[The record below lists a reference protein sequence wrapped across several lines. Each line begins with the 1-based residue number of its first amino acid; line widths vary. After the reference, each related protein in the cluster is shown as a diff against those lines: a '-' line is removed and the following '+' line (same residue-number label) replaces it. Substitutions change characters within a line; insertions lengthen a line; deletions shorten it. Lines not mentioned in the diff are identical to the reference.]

1 MNSEVVEPEGLLD
14 QLRTLKSVNVDGV
27 MVDCWWGIVE
37 SHTPQVYNWSGYKKL
52 FDMIR
57 HLGLKLQVIS
67 SFFSYKY
74 FSEMICRFHM
84 FFLTCSGCYVVPRV
98 WRQCWR

>member
-1 MNSEVVEPEGLLD
+1 MNSEVVEPEELLD

-57 HLGLKLQVIS
+57 QLGLKLQVIS
-67 SFFSYKY
+67 SSHIKY
-74 FSEMICRFHM
+74 FSEMICR
-84 FFLTCSGCYVVPRV
+84 
-98 WRQCWR
+98 